1 MLLKSF
7 FFLVKQIFDTSLASM
22 LYRDKILELKKK
34 ANVSII
40 I

>member
-1 MLLKSF
+1 MLLKSI
-7 FFLVKQIFDTSLASM
+7 FLVKQIFDTSLVSM
-22 LYRDKILELKKK
+22 LNHDKILELKKK